1 MSRPPNFLVLPQAA
15 LPAEPN
21 ESIQQLGAELRD
33 TLRCL
38 RAAPRSAHAGLRL
51 HLRERLEA
59 SRAAL
64 IGSSTR
70 LPATLRHY
78 AVSLTEVQWL
88 LDAWIAGS
96 EAGGEDEAQLQ
107 REFFHAAS
115 RLFDEDEEE
124 APPPAPA
131 PWWARCWTAL
141 RRWGGGRRTGRSP
154 HAEEPG
160 PGAARLADH
169 KDASMP

>member
-1 MSRPPNFLVLPQAA
+1 MSPSSNFLALPQVA
-15 LPAEPN
+15 LPTEPN
-21 ESIQQLGAELRD
+21 ESMQQLGAELRES
-33 TLRCL
+33 LRRL
-38 RAAPRSAHAGLRL
+38 RSAPRSAHAGLRL

-64 IGSSTR
+64 LGRSTR

-96 EAGGEDEAQLQ
+96 EDGSEDEDQLQ

-124 APPPAPA
+124 VAPPAPS
-131 PWWARCWTAL
+131 PWWSRCWTAL
-141 RRWGGGRRTGRSP
+141 RCWRGGRRTG
-154 HAEEPG
+154 PG
-160 PGAARLADH
+160 PDFEAHGPGPARLADH
-169 KDASMP
+169 SDASTS